1 MATCRT
7 RLNVNK
13 SRSQGGEAYIALHPL
28 SQLFLSGSVNYDD
41 DRQQSGLPAT
51 ATDDTKPHINR
62 VPSPKQTIRG
72 TWSSSMLGDW
82 TAIWR
87 HEGHTTTLQGVW
99 LDPFTVVDANVQR
112 EIVDGLRGF
121 VSVENI
127 TDKQY
132 QVNLAGAGTTA
143 SPLIVSRG
151 LPRTV
156 RVGVEAFRF

>member
-1 MATCRT
+1 VATCRT

-13 SRSQGGEAYIALHPL
+13 SRSEGGEAYIALRPIR
-28 SQLFLSGSVNYDD
+28 QLFLSGGVNYDD

-51 ATDDTKPHINR
+51 ATDNTKPHINR
-62 VPSPKQTIRG
+62 VPSPKQTIRA
-72 TWSSSMLGDW
+72 TYSSPMLGDW

-99 LDPFTVVDANVQR
+99 LDPYTVVDANVQR
-112 EIVDGLRGF
+112 ELVPGLRGF

-127 TDKQY
+127 TDKKY
-132 QVNLAGAGTTA
+132 QINIAGAGTTA
-143 SPLIVSRG
+143 NPIIVSQG

-156 RVGVEAFRF
+156 RVGVEAYRF